1 MAGVEGLLISPK
13 KVEMG
18 PVDRARTPMS
28 FGLDELPGLVGKAG
42 ILELHELQCLVGKA
56 GWRVKVPCR
65 FGAPVR
71 DTHGHSCRCGIVHP
85 V

>member
-1 MAGVEGLLISPK
+1 
-13 KVEMG
+13 
-18 PVDRARTPMS
+18 
-28 FGLDELPGLVGKAG
+28 
-42 ILELHELQCLVGKA
+42 
-56 GWRVKVPCR
+56 VPCR

>member
-1 MAGVEGLLISPK
+1 
-13 KVEMG
+13 
-18 PVDRARTPMS
+18 MS
-28 FGLDELPGLVGKAG
+28 FGLDELPGLVGKAGILELHELQGLVGKAG